1 MTYFSPGANPA
12 SRTRLWRQC
21 PLAAA
26 AALACCLAFACGTAD
41 EQQQPPPVEAPLTSF
56 DSGVELNISVG
67 FFNGRLLFTNQ
78 SDLPL
83 KRILVVVNEG
93 EGETEYRGEMSGM
106 QPNFMLHYS
115 PTIFSNPSGVKLD
128 PKAVEL
134 NSVTVYADTPRGR
147 GRWSGNY

>member
-1 MTYFSPGANPA
+1 MTYFTPAANPA
-12 SRTRLWRQC
+12 SRTRLWRRC
-21 PLAAA
+21 LPAAA
-26 AALACCLAFACGTAD
+26 AVLACCLAFACGVAD
-41 EQQQPPPVEAPLTSF
+41 EQPQAPPVEAPLTSF
-56 DSGVELNISVG
+56 DSGLELNISVG

-78 SDLPL
+78 SELPL

-93 EGETEYRGEMSGM
+93 EGETEYRGELSGM

-115 PTIFSNPSGVKLD
+115 PTIFSNTSGLKLD

-134 NSVTVYADTPRGR
+134 KSVTVYADTPQGR